1 MTEDTSRLSWKMK
14 LKVNFIVK
22 ILNPKLMMGSS
33 ENLLGNQTQFSVFFF
48 HTKCTYF
55 LITFSTNFLKSPHM
69 SNHFTYIEALPVAFH
84 HSDIYC
90 KVTNPYRNSPDLAQV
105 SGHLWFN
112 IPTHFPDSS
121 FTDIAHWATPVAL
134 SSTSIICQKS
144 FLHRALLQETACTVL
159 SHSLFHWLALSVPL
173 LFN

>member
-1 MTEDTSRLSWKMK
+1 
-14 LKVNFIVK
+14 
-22 ILNPKLMMGSS
+22 
-33 ENLLGNQTQFSVFFF
+33 
-48 HTKCTYF
+48 
-55 LITFSTNFLKSPHM
+55 M

-121 FTDIAHWATPVAL
+121 FTDIAHWATLVAL

-173 LFN
+173 LFNWLLNILEAYFTYRFIWLSILLNLTVSFKDVEIFSVLEVSSPISVI